1 MLKLAPRSRFGD
13 TANGYGWGSIVLHWL
28 TAVVVLALLFIGSSI
43 AGSEAEQRGALIRLH
58 TSIAVAAYVILWWRI
73 VWRFRKGHPGPLTKQ
88 PRMFFLIGKYVHFAM
103 LIAMAAML
111 VSGPLMVW
119 SQGQSIG
126 VFGWFEIPSPLPASH
141 ALRDALHSV
150 HANAAIVI
158 AVGVALHLAGVYK
171 HAAFDQDGTF
181 GKMLVPERHDNAA
194 AQNDPGSKSASAK
207 TGS

>member
-1 MLKLAPRSRFGD
+1 MQPAQRSRFGD
-13 TANGYGWGSIVLHWL
+13 TANGYGWTSIALHWI

-43 AGSEAEQRGALIRLH
+43 SGAEEQRTDLVSLH
-58 TSIAVAAYVILWWRI
+58 TSIAVSAYAILWWRI

-88 PRMFFLIGKYVHFAM
+88 PRVFFLIGKYVHFAM
-103 LIAMAAML
+103 LAAMAAML

-126 VFGWFEIPSPLPASH
+126 VFGWFEIPSPLPTSH
-141 ALRDALHSV
+141 AIRDFLHAV

-158 AVGVALHLAGVYK
+158 AIGIAMHLVGVYK

-181 GKMLVPERHDNAA
+181 GKMLVPERPDDAGSHTDA
-194 AQNDPGSKSASAK
+194 GSKSTPAE
-207 TGS
+207 TRT